1 MATLL
6 AASGCGARKYDA
18 YDRWLQIFIRY
29 RAGEAIN
36 ASLVRTPSAGIEKQQ
51 MSPFPLPSDIERMI
65 ARPGSTLRG
74 WKNRFRSVRLKESRR
89 MSMRKPASSTAE
101 NLVSIRVPK
110 KLAGKKLVLVDAAEY
125 AALKRRLAEI
135 GDALEKIT
143 RGDAAYRQGRTKTV
157 SALSELNR

>member
-1 MATLL
+1 
-6 AASGCGARKYDA
+6 
-18 YDRWLQIFIRY
+18 
-29 RAGEAIN
+29 
-36 ASLVRTPSAGIEKQQ
+36 
-51 MSPFPLPSDIERMI
+51 
-65 ARPGSTLRG
+65 
-74 WKNRFRSVRLKESRR
+74 
-89 MSMRKPASSTAE
+89 MRKQASSTAE

-143 RGDAAYRQGRTKTV
+143 RGDAAHRQGRTKTV